1 MNKKLSGKI
10 FLFANIFILLS
21 FLSFVCGCTKRYKV
35 TFIVD
40 NETYKTVEVKKGN
53 TIEKI
58 EAPTKENHYFKGWFD
73 ENNLFDFSTSI
84 KKDYNLVAKYDTFCD
99 VDGHD
104 WIDATCTT
112 AKYCQR
118 CGETEGVALGHI
130 WKEATSQTPKT
141 CTRCGVTEG
150 DPLPEVES
158 IEANYTKEE
167 IYIGET
173 LQLIPIVNPVG
184 AIQDVTYSLKLEDG
198 ALATIDE
205 NGLFEALHEGKV
217 YITIRSV
224 DNTYVACVV

>member
-1 MNKKLSGKI
+1 MENDDTIEISWHAYAVETMALKFKIVVSDGKVETI
-10 FLFANIFILLS
+10 FETPTFNVVETCNHEFIEAT
-21 FLSFVCGCTKRYKV
+21 CETPKTCTK
-35 TFIVD
+35 
-40 NETYKTVEVKKGN
+40 
-53 TIEKI
+53 
-58 EAPTKENHYFKGWFD
+58 
-73 ENNLFDFSTSI
+73 
-84 KKDYNLVAKYDTFCD
+84 
-99 VDGHD
+99 
-104 WIDATCTT
+104 
-112 AKYCQR
+112 

-224 DNTYVACVV
+224 DNTYVACVVEVFILHPLIEDGGYDVFT

>member
-112 AKYCQR
+112 TKYCER
-118 CGETEGVALGHI
+118 SNI
-130 WKEATSQTPKT
+130 S
-141 CTRCGVTEG
+141 
-150 DPLPEVES
+150 
-158 IEANYTKEE
+158 
-167 IYIGET
+167 
-173 LQLIPIVNPVG
+173 NP
-184 AIQDVTYSLKLEDG
+184 
-198 ALATIDE
+198 
-205 NGLFEALHEGKV
+205 
-217 YITIRSV
+217 
-224 DNTYVACVV
+224 